1 MDDGFDEIK
10 QIFLEE
16 SYEGIDIMEQGLLE
30 LDPNT
35 CDLDKVN
42 EIFRAAHSIK
52 GGGGTFGFTEISDFT
67 HGAETLLDEMRNE
80 KRNASDTIIQVL
92 LDCVDCLRDMLDGI
106 RDDSDHDK
114 EQAKIVQNKIAV
126 ILKSSDGKITE
137 EQTITVS
144 ASDKNIDLPESA
156 PNETSKIEPDLTGF
170 NVWEILFTPHD
181 DILQSGNEPP
191 LIFREL
197 SNLGELE
204 IDLNQTNL
212 PEFKYLNAKQCYLS
226 WTLIL
231 RSDCEKI
238 DIESSFD
245 WVTEQADIQINLL
258 VDNDSPTAEIEDKA
272 PEGFIDLSA
281 YANPDPTP
289 SSKPAEDSKETKAVK
304 EVFDNFEANSE
315 REEKIIAAT
324 KQIEIAKQ
332 NNLKATAKKPAK
344 KENSKPPSPEQSSIR
359 VSTDKVD
366 NLMDLVGELVIT
378 QSMLARFG
386 KDYSEE
392 NLEEL
397 KDGLAQL
404 ERNARELQE
413 SSMRIRM
420 LPIKSVFSRFPRLIR
435 DLSSQLGKKIEL
447 QIEGEQTELD
457 KIVMEK
463 IGDPMVH
470 LVRNSIDHGIELPE
484 TRISHGK
491 PETGVLHLNA
501 YHEAG
506 NIVIEIKD
514 DGAGL
519 NKERIL
525 SKAIENNIVSA
536 EDELSDDAIHNLIF
550 QPGFSTADEVTDIS
564 GRGVGM
570 DVVKRNIHD
579 IGGRVEVS
587 SEENVGTT
595 FLIRLPLTLAIL
607 DGQLVRAGS
616 DIFVIPLLAM
626 IESVLIDPSQISVIG
641 NDSIVYQFR
650 EEYISIADLSIYG
663 PIIGTNVD
671 NFNVMADHLLV
682 VCECDGIKFGI
693 IVEEMSDQQQVVIKS
708 LDVNYKHVQ
717 GLSGGTIL
725 GDGRVALI
733 LDPADFMDYCMNI
746 DASTLSSSISINS

>member
-1 MDDGFDEIK
+1 MDDGYEEIK

-30 LDPNT
+30 LDPHT
-35 CDLDKVN
+35 SDLDKVN
-42 EIFRAAHSIK
+42 QIFRAAHSIK

-80 KRNASDTIIQVL
+80 KRNASDNIIQVL
-92 LDCVDCLRDMLDGI
+92 LDCVDCLRDMLNGI
-106 RDDSDHDK
+106 RDNSEHDK
-114 EQAKIVQNKIAV
+114 EQASTVQA
-126 ILKSSDGKITE
+126 KITSILESSEGKVGEPVPEAPAIQDTIEIETTNSE
-137 EQTITVS
+137 EAI
-144 ASDKNIDLPESA
+144 A
-156 PNETSKIEPDLTGF
+156 PLYNERT
-170 NVWEILFTPHD
+170 WEINFTPHY

-197 SNLGELE
+197 GNLGELD
-204 IDLNQTNL
+204 IHPQLSQL
-212 PEFKYLNAKQCYLS
+212 PAFNELEPKNCYLS
-226 WTLIL
+226 WQLTLTSSCDIV
-231 RSDCEKI
+231 
-238 DIESSFD
+238 DIESCFD
-245 WVTEQADIQINLL
+245 WVSQQADISIEALAIENTEPQKEQPSA
-258 VDNDSPTAEIEDKA
+258 VKPAE
-272 PEGFIDLSA
+272 PEGYIDLSA
-281 YANPDPTP
+281 YVPAAKKAPEP
-289 SSKPAEDSKETKAVK
+289 SDHPKTVD
-304 EVFDNFEANSE
+304 EVFDNFKAGSE
-315 REEKIIAAT
+315 RENKIIQAT
-324 KQIEIAKQ
+324 KQIEMAKQ
-332 NNLKATAKKPAK
+332 NAEKAAAKKKPKAK
-344 KENSKPPSPEQSSIR
+344 EAPTNTNAEQSSIR

-386 KDYSEE
+386 KDY
-392 NLEEL
+392 NADNMEEL

-413 SSMRIRM
+413 SSMSIRM
-420 LPIKSVFSRFPRLIR
+420 LPIKSVFNRFPRLIR
-435 DLSSQLGKKIEL
+435 DLSGQLGKKIEL

-463 IGDPMVH
+463 IGDPLVH
-470 LVRNSIDHGIELPE
+470 LVRNSIDHGIEIPE
-484 TRISHGK
+484 QRIASGK
-491 PETGVLHLNA
+491 PEIGILKLNA

-506 NIVIEIKD
+506 NIVIEIID

-519 NKERIL
+519 NKQRIL
-525 SKAIENNIVSA
+525 EKAIESGIVTT
-536 EDELSDDAIHNLIF
+536 DEVLNDEAIHNLIF

-587 SEENVGTT
+587 SEEEVGTT
-595 FLIRLPLTLAIL
+595 FTIRLPLTLAIL
-607 DGQLVRAGS
+607 DGQLVKAGG

-626 IESVLIDPSQISVIG
+626 IESVLIDPSHVSVIG
-641 NDSIVYQFR
+641 NTSIVYHFR

-663 PIIGTNVD
+663 PVTGKNVD
-671 NFNVMADHLLV
+671 SFNSVADHLLV
-682 VCECDGIKFGI
+682 VCECDGKKFGI
-693 IVEEMSDQQQVVIKS
+693 VVEEMSDQQQVVIKS

-733 LDPADFMDYCMNI
+733 LDPVDFMDYCMNVHTEEP
-746 DASTLSSSISINS
+746 AQSLQVNS